1 MQRTRVISVLAAVIL
16 TYIAAPTSAQMS
28 AVLGIDLGTKFF
40 KVAYVKTGSFD
51 LVLNEAS
58 KRKSANAVSFNDG
71 ERMVGDTANA
81 LKTRFPKRVTSQ
93 VQRLLGRMA
102 DDPILNQYG
111 FGEYDLPFKITKHE
125 TRGTVVIE
133 HDTGEKFQP
142 EEVLAYIFSYIREIS
157 ETHLEQKVSE
167 AVITV
172 PPFMTEHERRLIHES
187 AALVDL
193 KVLMLLNDNTATA
206 LRYGIE
212 TPTPPGQKQNVL
224 FVDLGASHMTNT
236 IVTYFTNNVS
246 SYESVPSMEIKAV
259 TYIPTVGGTSF
270 DRKVT
275 AYMAE
280 KFNEMHGTK
289 LGKKIQDYPKAMM
302 KLAMSVEKVKS
313 VLSANAETM
322 LIVESLLDE
331 VDFKLKF
338 TRAQFEKICADLFA
352 QLEAPIAE
360 AIKKSGMEASE
371 IEQVVPFGGASRM
384 PKFKASVL
392 KATDRTDWTPR
403 INTDEA
409 AALGAAFVAANFSKS
424 FKLRKYHIYD
434 IFPFS
439 VGVSVGGKEATL
451 FKADSSME
459 AKKTLT
465 QTIDDEMIKKDSL
478 SLSLS
483 YDKKESLP
491 VDASFDYPM
500 DLAKYTVSGMSN
512 ALKKHNVTG
521 IPKVALAIGLG
532 QDGLSDLIHADAKIY
547 SMDLVKKQR
556 FTKKNVTVEQWVPLN
571 QTEANETNTT
581 QEAELA
587 KEEATEEKIEEAT
600 EKEATVTNDTVNKTK
615 ANGTKRTSLP
625 QGKIMNVTKEK
636 TVEVWEETL
645 QKVLHLEPLNVT
657 RIHMGVAFLSD
668 EEFSEAVNRHKQ
680 LMKEEKERT
689 DKINAKNDVEAWIF
703 GSRQKLGEDGMELV
717 STEEERSAISSLLEE
732 GEDWLW
738 EGGEDVAASVYKS
751 KKANMTNEVKDVFL
765 RYNELEKRATATK
778 HFEAVVEDT
787 RVRVTN
793 WTTREEKRIAANEST
808 WIHKNE
814 TDRLIKMVDEAE
826 TWLKEKVDELDKAG
840 LFVKPPFTAREC
852 LQQIKLVEAEV
863 EYLRYRPKPRS
874 KKKPKAKTNKTNSSN
889 VSGSNAAGANGT
901 VEKPATEK
909 PAENVEPATDSTP
922 KEDL

>member
-1 MQRTRVISVLAAVIL
+1 
-16 TYIAAPTSAQMS
+16 MS

-58 KRKSANAVSFNDG
+58 KRKSANAVSFNEG

-81 LKTRFPKRVTSQ
+81 LKMRFPKRVTSQ
-93 VQRLLGRMA
+93 VQRLLGRMV
-102 DDPILNQYG
+102 DDPIIKEYG
-111 FGEYDLPFKITKHE
+111 FGEYDLPFKISKHE
-125 TRGTVVIE
+125 TRGTAIIE

-142 EEVLAYIFSYIREIS
+142 EEVLAYIFSYIRQIS
-157 ETHLEQKVSE
+157 EAHLEQKVSE

-172 PPFMTEHERRLIHES
+172 PPFMTEHERRMIHES
-187 AALVDL
+187 ATLVDL
-193 KVLMLLNDNTATA
+193 KVLMLLNDNTAAA

-212 TPTPPGQKQNVL
+212 TPTPAGQKQNVL

-246 SYESVPSMEIKAV
+246 SYESVPSMEVRAV
-259 TYIPTVGGTSF
+259 TYVPTVGGTSF

-280 KFNEMHGTK
+280 KFNEMHSTK

-302 KLAMSVEKVKS
+302 KLATSVEKVKS
-313 VLSANAETM
+313 VLSANTETM

-338 TRAQFEKICADLFA
+338 TRSEFEEICADLFT

-360 AIKKSGMEASE
+360 AIKKSGLEASE
-371 IEQVVPFGGASRM
+371 IEQVVPFGGATRM
-384 PKFKASVL
+384 PKLKTAVL
-392 KATDRTDWTPR
+392 KATDRKDWTPR

-424 FKLRKYHIYD
+424 FKLRKYHVYD
-434 IFPFS
+434 LFPFS
-439 VGVSVGGKEATL
+439 IGVSVGGKEATL
-451 FKADSSME
+451 FKPDSAME

-465 QTIDDEMIKKDSL
+465 QSIDDEMTEKDSL

-483 YDKKESLP
+483 YDKKEVLP
-491 VDASFDYPM
+491 VSVSFEFPM
-500 DLAKYTVSGMSN
+500 DLAEYTVTGMNN

-521 IPKVALAIGLG
+521 TPKVALAIGLG
-532 QDGLSDLIHADAKIY
+532 QDGLTDLIHADAKIY
-547 SMDLVKKQR
+547 SMDLVKNQR
-556 FTKKNVTVEQWVPLN
+556 FVKKNVTVEQWVPLN
-571 QTEANETNTT
+571 ETEANGTNFTEGI
-581 QEAELA
+581 QGVEEQASEKVIEKEATGE
-587 KEEATEEKIEEAT
+587 KNEATEEGIAT
-600 EKEATVTNDTVNKTK
+600 INETSNKTAANKTK
-615 ANGTKRTSLP
+615 SIPR
-625 QGKIMNVTKEK
+625 GKIMNVTKEK

-645 QKVLHLEPLNVT
+645 QKVLHLEPLNIT
-657 RIHMGVAFLSD
+657 RIHKGVAFLSD
-668 EEFSEAVNRHKQ
+668 EEFSEAIKRHKQ

-689 DKINAKNDVEAWIF
+689 DKVNAKNDVEAWIF
-703 GSRQKLGEDGMELV
+703 SSRQKLGEDGMELV
-717 STEEERSAISSLLEE
+717 STEEERSAISTLLEE

-738 EGGEDVAASVYKS
+738 EDGEDVAASVYKS

-765 RYNELEKRATATK
+765 RYDELEKRAAAMK
-778 HFEAVVEDT
+778 HFEAVVQDT
-787 RVRVTN
+787 RVRVIN
-793 WTTREEKRIAANEST
+793 WTTREEKRIATNEST
-808 WIHKNE
+808 WIHTNE
-814 TDRLIKMVDEAE
+814 TNRLSKMVDEAE
-826 TWLKEKVDELDKAG
+826 TWLKEKVDELEKAG

-852 LQQIKLVEAEV
+852 LQQIRPVEAEV

-874 KKKPKAKTNKTNSSN
+874 KKKPKAKTNMSNSS
-889 VSGSNAAGANGT
+889 SANATDAD
-901 VEKPATEK
+901 ATGNTTHSAK
-909 PAENVEPATDSTP
+909 DPAEEKSAEHVKDPTP

>member
-1 MQRTRVISVLAAVIL
+1 MGNIVRTMLRTTCSSVLAAVVL
-16 TYIAAPTSAQMS
+16 ACVTAPTSAQMS

-58 KRKSANAVSFNDG
+58 KRKSPNAVSFSEG

-81 LKTRFPKRVTSQ
+81 LKTRYPNRVTSQ
-93 VQRLLGRMA
+93 VQRLMGRMA
-102 DDPILNQYG
+102 DDPVLKQYG
-111 FGEYDLPFKITKHE
+111 FGEYDLPFKLTKHE
-125 TRGTVVIE
+125 TRGTVMIE
-133 HDTGEKFQP
+133 HDTGDKFQP

-157 ETHLEQKVSE
+157 EAHLEQKVSE

-187 AALVDL
+187 AALVNL

-212 TPTPPGQKQNVL
+212 TPTPPGQSQNVL

-236 IVTYFTNNVS
+236 IVTYFTKNVS

-259 TYIPTVGGTSF
+259 TYLPTVGGTSF

-280 KFNEMHGTK
+280 KFNEMHGAK
-289 LGKKIQDYPKAMM
+289 LGKKIQDYP
-302 KLAMSVEKVKS
+302 
-313 VLSANAETM
+313 ETM
-322 LIVESLLDE
+322 IIVESLLDE

-338 TRAQFEKICADLFA
+338 NRVQFEEICADLFT

-360 AIKKSGMEASE
+360 AIEKSGLKASE

-392 KATDRTDWTPR
+392 KAAERTDWTPR

-465 QTIDDEMIKKDSL
+465 QTIDDEMIEKDSL

-500 DLAKYTVSGMSN
+500 DLAEYTVTGMSD

-521 IPKVALAIGLG
+521 TAKVALAIGLG
-532 QDGLSDLIHADAKIY
+532 QDGITDLIHADAKIY
-547 SMDLVKKQR
+547 SMDLIKKQR

-571 QTEANETNTT
+571 ETETNETKTSE
-581 QEAELA
+581 EAEPA
-587 KEEATEEKIEEAT
+587 KEEATEEKKEEAT
-600 EKEATVTNDTVNKTK
+600 ATNETANKT
-615 ANGTKRTSLP
+615 NSTKKKPFPR
-625 QGKIMNVTKEK
+625 GKLMNVTKEK

-657 RIHMGVAFLSD
+657 RIHKGVAFLSD
-668 EEFSEAVNRHKQ
+668 EEFSEARKRHEK

-689 DKINAKNDVEAWIF
+689 DKVNAKNDVEAWIF

-717 STEEERSAISSLLEE
+717 SSEEERSAISTLLEE

-738 EGGEDVAASVYKS
+738 EDGEDVAASVYNS
-751 KKANMTNEVKDVFL
+751 KKANMTKEVKDVFM
-765 RYNELEKRATATK
+765 RFNELEKRATATG

-787 RVRVTN
+787 RARVMN
-793 WTTREEKRIAANEST
+793 WTTREEKRIAGNEST

-814 TDRLIKMVDEAE
+814 TDRLTKMVDEAE

-852 LQQIKLVEAEV
+852 LQQIKPVEEEV
-863 EYLRYRPKPRS
+863 KYLRYRPKPRS
-874 KKKPKAKTNKTNSSN
+874 KRKLKAKTNKPDSSN
-889 VSGSNAAGANGT
+889 ATGSNATDANAT
-901 VEKPATEK
+901 EPATEK
-909 PAENVEPATDSTP
+909 PAENVEPAAEATP